1 MVSNMDVITAKA
13 VTKDSLQ
20 RSVFCQFPV
29 KEEDFGDMP
38 EQDVCQWFCENWVQ
52 GKETRQAI
60 CCFCVSEGG
69 YRHVHTVFSSDSV
82 FRWSAVKKAIPIC
95 GDIQATRGTKEQALA
110 YIRKEGEYAEK
121 GETVLCEY
129 SIGDVK
135 SNQGARTDLDRIGA
149 YIQEGMT
156 PNEIMQLDIKY
167 RKHDKII
174 RDAYYAKRSA
184 ETPFLRDIVVEW
196 HVGESGTG
204 KTYFAQSIVD
214 EEGEDNVYLVSDYET
229 GGLDRYNGEPV
240 LFLDEFRG
248 QIRYS
253 TLLSML
259 QGYKQQFHARY
270 TNILGLWKRV
280 IITSVLPPED
290 VYKKMVSENRD
301 KDTAKQLYRRIAKI
315 VYHYKDGDAY
325 KTYEQAMT
333 EYKDYAT
340 LREKANGGFVTLT
353 KTEAEYVQEKFM

>member
-1 MVSNMDVITAKA
+1 MDVVTAKA
-13 VTKDSLQ
+13 ITKDTVQ

-29 KEEDFGDMP
+29 KEEDFGSMT
-38 EQDVCQWFCENWVQ
+38 EQEVCQWFCENWVQ

-69 YRHVHTVFSSDSV
+69 YRHVHTVFSSDSA
-82 FRWSAVKKAIPIC
+82 FRWSAVKKAIPIN

-121 GETVLCEY
+121 GEQVLCEY
-129 SIGDVK
+129 SIGEVK
-135 SNQGARTDLDRIGA
+135 SNQGARNDLERIGA
-149 YIQEGMT
+149 YIQQGMT

-167 RKHDKII
+167 RRHDKII
-174 RDAYYAKRSA
+174 RDAYFAKRSA
-184 ETPFLRDIVVEW
+184 ETPFLRDVVVEW
-196 HVGESGTG
+196 HVGESGSG
-204 KTYFAQSIVD
+204 KTYFAQTLVD
-214 EEGEDNVYLVSDYET
+214 TEGEDNVYIVSDYEN
-229 GGLDRYNGEPV
+229 GGFDRYNGEPI

-270 TNILGLWKRV
+270 ANILGLWKRV

-290 VYKKMVSENRD
+290 VYKNMVSENRD
-301 KDTAKQLYRRIAKI
+301 KDTAKQLYRRISKV
-315 VYHYKDGDAY
+315 VYHYKDGEEY
-325 KTYEQAMT
+325 KTYEQSIT
-333 EYKDYAT
+333 EYKDYAS
-340 LREKANGGFVTLT
+340 LREKADGGFIKLSQ
-353 KTEAEYVQEKFM
+353 EELERIQEYLP